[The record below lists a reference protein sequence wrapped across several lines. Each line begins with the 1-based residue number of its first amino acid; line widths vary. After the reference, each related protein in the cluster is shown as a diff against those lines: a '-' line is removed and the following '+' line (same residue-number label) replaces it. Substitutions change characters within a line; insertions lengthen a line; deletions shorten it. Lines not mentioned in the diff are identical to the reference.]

1 MSLGYIKTNMTK
13 KSLKNKKEFKK
24 RVDRLMMKDCGT
36 TQDVADTVL
45 YLASQ
50 KSKSINTI
58 EIIVNGGLLK
68 KGI

>member
-1 MSLGYIKTNMTK
+1 
-13 KSLKNKKEFKK
+13 
-24 RVDRLMMKDCGT
+24 MMKDCGT

-50 KSKSINTI
+50 KSKFINAT